1 MASKITL
8 TGADVSNAV
17 ATAIKAVM
25 EAHLA
30 PGVYEAEVLPG
41 SKLINDESVAFKVTG
56 TWGASMPSTSSIAEV
71 TINWRGL

>member
-8 TGADVSNAV
+8 TGETVSNAV

-30 PGVYEAEVLPG
+30 PGQYEAEVLPG
-41 SKLINDESVAFKVTG
+41 SKHINDESVAFKVTG
-56 TWGASMPSTSSIAEV
+56 TWEGRNMNDVSAEV